1 MITALFELA
10 VFAAISVLAAFIAHF
25 SLRRYYTAS
34 IIAAIGANIA
44 SNFIHYRYMAGL
56 DYRWPPAIIVGI
68 MLALL
73 TALIIGLP
81 ISPNRIIHAKRW
93 VLATI
98 GGFVIG
104 IALPIPIW
112 NAQFKEVDGY
122 YLQAQCMGGHDIYAE
137 FWKGQYYETCPG
149 HKDRSPKGTL
159 RRSGNIWELL
169 MGNEVV
175 STITP
180 IGDDQIEI
188 ELSDTKQKYQA
199 NRVRNPWRIW
209 LPWILPE

>member
-10 VFAAISVLAAFIAHF
+10 VFSAISVLAAFIAHF

-34 IIAAIGANIA
+34 IIAAIVANIA
-44 SNFIHYRYMAGL
+44 FNFIKYRYMAGL
-56 DYRWPPAIIVGI
+56 DYRWPPAIIIGI

-104 IALPIPIW
+104 IVLPIPIW

-159 RRSGNIWELL
+159 RRLGNIWELL

-188 ELSDTKQKYQA
+188 ELADTKQKYQA

>member
-10 VFAAISVLAAFIAHF
+10 IFAAISVLAAVIAHF
-25 SLRRYYTAS
+25 SLRRYYIAS
-34 IIAAIGANIA
+34 IISAIVANIA
-44 SNFIHYRYMAGL
+44 YNFIHYRYMAGL

-81 ISPNRIIHAKRW
+81 ISPNRIMHAKRW
-93 VLATI
+93 VFSAI

-112 NAQFKEVDGY
+112 NVQFKGIDGY
-122 YLQAQCMGGHDIYAE
+122 YLQAQCMGGHDIFAE

-149 HKDRSPKGTL
+149 HKDRSTKGTL
-159 RRSGNIWELL
+159 RRSGDNWKLV
-169 MGNEVV
+169 MDNEVV
-175 STITP
+175 STITQ

-188 ELSDTKQKYQA
+188 ELAYTKQKYQA